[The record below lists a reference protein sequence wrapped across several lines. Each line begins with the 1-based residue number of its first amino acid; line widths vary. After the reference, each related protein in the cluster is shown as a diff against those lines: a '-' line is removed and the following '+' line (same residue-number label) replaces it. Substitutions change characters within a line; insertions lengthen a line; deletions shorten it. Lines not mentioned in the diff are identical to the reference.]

1 MARMKGGRGTMTE
14 AECRAEI
21 RKFFM
26 ELYPAC
32 TVIYAYPGNAAR
44 PPAPYVVLDF
54 DAADSSQIDEYV
66 DDGILQ
72 QTWYICLKPR
82 ELEIEAIITNSPV
95 TWAEQHAASSS
106 RVETMVEELRQL
118 WLKKTPVLFTAA
130 GDSYENMCITSI
142 TAPRTVEDG
151 SSTRLTIK
159 LKQASINSTDMANI
173 SVKYIRGGTSKKNT
187 GAGQKSSSSTSGTQK
202 DEKATKSSILCSG
215 AKAIGLFK

>member
-1 MARMKGGRGTMTE
+1 MFSTA
-14 AECRAEI
+14 
-21 RKFFM
+21 
-26 ELYPAC
+26 
-32 TVIYAYPGNAAR
+32 
-44 PPAPYVVLDF
+44 
-54 DAADSSQIDEYV
+54 
-66 DDGILQ
+66 ILQ
-72 QTWYICLKPR
+72 T
-82 ELEIEAIITNSPV
+82 
-95 TWAEQHAASSS
+95 SS

-118 WLKKTPVLFTAA
+118 WLKKTPVSFTAA

>member
-1 MARMKGGRGTMTE
+1 MILGFKGFKPGLVATLGNG
-14 AECRAEI
+14 
-21 RKFFM
+21 KFQYVPN
-26 ELYPAC
+26 ELNETKKAMCASTGFHYC
-32 TVIYAYPGNAAR
+32 
-44 PPAPYVVLDF
+44 LDPW
-54 DAADSSQIDEYV
+54 DCLNWY
-66 DDGILQ
+66 
-72 QTWYICLKPR
+72 TWNGKN
-82 ELEIEAIITNSPV
+82 EF
-95 TWAEQHAASSS
+95 WA
-106 RVETMVEELRQL
+106 V
-118 WLKKTPVLFTAA
+118 AA
-130 GDSYENMCITSI
+130 GGDVDEDGYGSRSSCTKLVPLRKLTAEEFLLITSI

>member
-1 MARMKGGRGTMTE
+1 MLAKQPASLGGFEFDAIIKRSETMTSDVPE
-14 AECRAEI
+14 
-21 RKFFM
+21 
-26 ELYPAC
+26 
-32 TVIYAYPGNAAR
+32 YATEEGYSITDN
-44 PPAPYVVLDF
+44 
-54 DAADSSQIDEYV
+54 
-66 DDGILQ
+66 
-72 QTWYICLKPR
+72 ICLKPR

-106 RVETMVEELRQL
+106 RVETMIEELRQL
-118 WLKKTPVLFTAA
+118 WLKKTPVQFTAA

-151 SSTRLTIK
+151 SSTRLTI
-159 LKQASINSTDMANI
+159 
-173 SVKYIRGGTSKKNT
+173 KYIRGGTSKKNT

>member
-1 MARMKGGRGTMTE
+1 MLAKQPASLGGFEFDAIVKRSETMTCDVPE
-14 AECRAEI
+14 
-21 RKFFM
+21 
-26 ELYPAC
+26 
-32 TVIYAYPGNAAR
+32 YATEEGYSITDN
-44 PPAPYVVLDF
+44 
-54 DAADSSQIDEYV
+54 
-66 DDGILQ
+66 
-72 QTWYICLKPR
+72 ICLKPR

-118 WLKKTPVLFTAA
+118 WLKKTPVSFTAA

-159 LKQASINSTDMANI
+159 LKQASIN
-173 SVKYIRGGTSKKNT
+173 VKYIRGGTSKKNT

>member
-1 MARMKGGRGTMTE
+1 MLAKQPASLGGFEFDAIIKRSETMTSDVPE
-14 AECRAEI
+14 
-21 RKFFM
+21 
-26 ELYPAC
+26 
-32 TVIYAYPGNAAR
+32 YATEEGYSITDN
-44 PPAPYVVLDF
+44 
-54 DAADSSQIDEYV
+54 
-66 DDGILQ
+66 
-72 QTWYICLKPR
+72 ICLKPR

-106 RVETMVEELRQL
+106 RVETMIEELRQL
-118 WLKKTPVLFTAA
+118 WLKKTPVQFTAA

-187 GAGQKSSSSTSGTQK
+187 GGTQK

>member
-1 MARMKGGRGTMTE
+1 MSKFNPFDPANGYSEEDRVALETKC
-14 AECRAEI
+14 ASLINRAYRNPFPGASLRHDGADNAGI
-21 RKFFM
+21 FF
-26 ELYPAC
+26 A
-32 TVIYAYPGNAAR
+32 
-44 PPAPYVVLDF
+44 
-54 DAADSSQIDEYV
+54 
-66 DDGILQ
+66 
-72 QTWYICLKPR
+72 K
-82 ELEIEAIITNSPV
+82 
-95 TWAEQHAASSS
+95 
-106 RVETMVEELRQL
+106 QL
-118 WLKKTPVLFTAA
+118 AH
-130 GDSYENMCITSI
+130 ITSI

>member
-1 MARMKGGRGTMTE
+1 MSEMNNAEAKKAVGICPVCGSDVVESGKGWFCSNKDCHFGFW
-14 AECRAEI
+14 
-21 RKFFM
+21 KNN
-26 ELYPAC
+26 
-32 TVIYAYPGNAAR
+32 AYFSKIGNT
-44 PPAPYVVLDF
+44 L
-54 DAADSSQIDEYV
+54 
-66 DDGILQ
+66 
-72 QTWYICLKPR
+72 T
-82 ELEIEAIITNSPV
+82 
-95 TWAEQHAASSS
+95 
-106 RVETMVEELRQL
+106 ETMVEELRQL
-118 WLKKTPVLFTAA
+118 WLKKTPVSFTAA

>member
-1 MARMKGGRGTMTE
+1 MPEISGDFGL
-14 AECRAEI
+14 RAW
-21 RKFFM
+21 
-26 ELYPAC
+26 
-32 TVIYAYPGNAAR
+32 T
-44 PPAPYVVLDF
+44 
-54 DAADSSQIDEYV
+54 
-66 DDGILQ
+66 
-72 QTWYICLKPR
+72 ICLKPR

>member
-1 MARMKGGRGTMTE
+1 
-14 AECRAEI
+14 
-21 RKFFM
+21 
-26 ELYPAC
+26 
-32 TVIYAYPGNAAR
+32 
-44 PPAPYVVLDF
+44 
-54 DAADSSQIDEYV
+54 
-66 DDGILQ
+66 
-72 QTWYICLKPR
+72 
-82 ELEIEAIITNSPV
+82 
-95 TWAEQHAASSS
+95 
-106 RVETMVEELRQL
+106 MVEELRQL
-118 WLKKTPVLFTAA
+118 WLKKTPVQFTAA